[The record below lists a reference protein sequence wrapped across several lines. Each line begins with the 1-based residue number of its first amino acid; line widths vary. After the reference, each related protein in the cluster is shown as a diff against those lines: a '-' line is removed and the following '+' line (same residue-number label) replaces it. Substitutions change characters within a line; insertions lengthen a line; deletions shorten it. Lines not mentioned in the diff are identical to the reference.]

1 MERFENAQI
10 DDLVWCRKYG
20 NGFIEAIK
28 NGESV
33 YRIGVVFGGEKGN
46 PLFESYTIGGY
57 INEGDVEPM
66 LFYRKGEEKYLTE
79 RPEPEIDWENVK
91 RGTMFFVGDSL
102 EDFEEELREFHI
114 FDGINVW
121 FNSSISYLR
130 TWRFS
135 KPANPSEIPYKWGE
149 K

>member
-1 MERFENAQI
+1 MKRFENAKAG
-10 DDLVWCRKYG
+10 DLVYCRKYG
-20 NGFIEAIK
+20 SGKIV
-28 NGESV
+28 SV
-33 YRIGVVFGGEKGN
+33 YHGHGQGIECAFANNIFAEYSFDGRYCERD
-46 PLFESYTIGGY
+46 L
-57 INEGDVEPM
+57 EPM